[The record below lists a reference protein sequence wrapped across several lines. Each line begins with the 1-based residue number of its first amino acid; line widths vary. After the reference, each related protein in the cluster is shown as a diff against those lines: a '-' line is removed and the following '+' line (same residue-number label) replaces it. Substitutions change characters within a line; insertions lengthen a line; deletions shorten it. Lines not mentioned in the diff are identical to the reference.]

1 MAKEIRLITASA
13 DLVSTVDRGAQVD
26 SEIKTLTVEDKAI
39 KAKITGFIDDE
50 FKEGETNLKLAGTKA
65 EAVVTA
71 VEKYTLNASA
81 PSYPEL
87 RKAVDSGLLQGIV
100 DKSQQ
105 LAVPPEQIVKAAEAL
120 KKAGVPATIVESFS
134 VNAAA
139 YRESMSSE
147 VSSPEQT
154 VARRNLKACVSREV
168 AFRVKYEKM
177 ITEK

>member
-1 MAKEIRLITASA
+1 VGI
-13 DLVSTVDRGAQVD
+13 
-26 SEIKTLTVEDKAI
+26 
-39 KAKITGFIDDE
+39 
-50 FKEGETNLKLAGTKA
+50 KA

-105 LAVPPEQIVKAAEAL
+105 LAVPPEQIEKAADAL

-154 VARRNLKACVSREV
+154 VARRNLKSCVSREV
-168 AFRVKYEKM
+168 TFRVKYEKT